1 MTTLTEPGTVTTCRS
16 SRLMWAILG
25 LVLLADALD
34 VIDATVTNIAAPTIA
49 RELNGGESLIK
60 WLGPAYMLAM
70 GVLLVVGGR
79 LGDKFGQRRLFLI
92 GMGGFTLASA
102 VAGFSPDPALLIVAR
117 VAQGAFGA
125 LLIPQGMAIM
135 TKAFDRDML
144 AKAFGLFGPVL
155 GLSSVGGPVLAGFLI
170 SADLFGLSWRPIF
183 LINVVLG
190 VIGLIMAAKILPR
203 DDDGDRSTVVDGW
216 ASGLLAVTMLGLL
229 YGLIEGSTNGWGA
242 IPIASITVG
251 VLFFAAFAY
260 RQRTATHPLIKPS
273 LMKNRGFTSG
283 MLVCL
288 VAVAAG
294 TGLLFVLSLFLQ
306 EGLHVS
312 PRDTSLGLV
321 PLTLGL
327 VAAGFAAMG
336 GLVAK
341 LGRTLVFI
349 GLTVDLVGCG
359 WVLVLV
365 DHSGTNVSLWA
376 LAPAFFVIGVGIGL
390 SFATIPTV
398 ALGDAKP
405 DEAGTAS
412 GSFSSIQ
419 QLASAIGS
427 AAVTSIFFQAAN
439 LRTGPRD
446 ESHSHRRS
454 GYHRPQ
460 PPGRRPDASQGTIRT
475 PAVSNRPNLA
485 RMASRRA
492 ASQPVRQP
500 SSLGRGVC
508 PTQGGYA
515 AAGRCTLAPLA
526 VIIGLA
532 RPPQGQRRSGTP
544 GQAPGPG
551 VRSRGSAA
559 RPGRAGCRRRRVAA
573 RAWRRCPPRASP
585 RRRATPRARRR

>member
-1 MTTLTEPGTVTTCRS
+1 MTTLTEPGTVTTRSS
-16 SRLMWAILG
+16 SRLVWAILG

-34 VIDATVTNIAAPTIA
+34 VIDATITNIAAPTIA
-49 RELNGGESLIK
+49 AQLHGGESLTK

-79 LGDKFGQRRLFLI
+79 LGDKFGPRRLFLI
-92 GMGGFTLASA
+92 GMGGFSLASA
-102 VAGFSPDPALLIVAR
+102 VAGFSPNPTLLIAAR

-155 GLSSVGGPVLAGFLI
+155 GLSSVGGPVLAGFII
-170 SADLFGLSWRPIF
+170 SADVFGLSWRPIF

-216 ASGLLAVTMLGLL
+216 GSGLLAVTMIGLL
-229 YGLIEGSTNGWGA
+229 YGLIEGSTNGWSA
-242 IPIASITVG
+242 VPIASITVG

-283 MLVCL
+283 LLVCL

-294 TGLLFVLSLFLQ
+294 AGLLFVLSLFLQ

-341 LGRTLVFI
+341 LGRRLVFI

-359 WVLVLV
+359 WVLALV
-365 DHSGTNVSLWA
+365 AHSGTNVSLWA

-405 DEAGTAS
+405 DEAGSAS

-427 AAVTSIFFQAAN
+427 ATVTSIFFQAATSG
-439 LRTGPRD
+439 LAHAMEVTLIVVLALTALSLPVVALMPRK
-446 ESHSHRRS
+446 
-454 GYHRPQ
+454 
-460 PPGRRPDASQGTIRT
+460 
-475 PAVSNRPNLA
+475 
-485 RMASRRA
+485 A
-492 ASQPVRQP
+492 ASE
-500 SSLGRGVC
+500 
-508 PTQGGYA
+508 
-515 AAGRCTLAPLA
+515 
-526 VIIGLA
+526 
-532 RPPQGQRRSGTP
+532 PQQ
-544 GQAPGPG
+544 
-551 VRSRGSAA
+551 
-559 RPGRAGCRRRRVAA
+559 
-573 RAWRRCPPRASP
+573 
-585 RRRATPRARRR
+585 

>member
-1 MTTLTEPGTVTTCRS
+1 MTTLTEPDTLVT
-16 SRLMWAILG
+16 SRGSDRRMWAILG

-34 VIDATVTNIAAPTIA
+34 VIDSTVTNIAAPTIA
-49 RELNGGESLIK
+49 RELDGGESLIK

-92 GMGGFTLASA
+92 GMSGFTLASA
-102 VAGFSPDPALLIVAR
+102 VAGLSPDPTMLIAAR

-125 LLIPQGMAIM
+125 LLLPQGMAIM

-155 GLSSVGGPVLAGFLI
+155 GLSSVVGPVLAGFII

-190 VIGLIMAAKILPR
+190 GVGLVVAAKILPP
-203 DDDGDRSTVVDGW
+203 DDGDRAVVVDGL
-216 ASGLLAVTMLGLL
+216 ASGLLAVTMFGVLC
-229 YGLIEGSTNGWGA
+229 GLIEGSTHGWGV
-242 IPIASITVG
+242 ISIASIIVG
-251 VLFFAAFAY
+251 VLFFAAFAH
-260 RQRTATHPLIKPS
+260 RQRTATYPLITPS

-283 MLVCL
+283 LLVCL

-312 PRDTSLGLV
+312 PGDTSLGLL

-341 LGRTLVFI
+341 LGRRLVFI

-365 DHSGTNVSLWA
+365 AHSATSLSLWA

-390 SFATIPTV
+390 SFATIPVV

-405 DEAGTAS
+405 DEAGSAS

-427 AAVTSIFFQAAN
+427 AAVTSIFFHAATSGLGN
-439 LRTGPRD
+439 AMKVSLIVVLALTALSLPVVALMPRT
-446 ESHSHRRS
+446 
-454 GYHRPQ
+454 
-460 PPGRRPDASQGTIRT
+460 A
-475 PAVSNRPNLA
+475 
-485 RMASRRA
+485 
-492 ASQPVRQP
+492 
-500 SSLGRGVC
+500 
-508 PTQGGYA
+508 TQE
-515 AAGRCTLAPLA
+515 PHH
-526 VIIGLA
+526 
-532 RPPQGQRRSGTP
+532 
-544 GQAPGPG
+544 
-551 VRSRGSAA
+551 
-559 RPGRAGCRRRRVAA
+559 
-573 RAWRRCPPRASP
+573 
-585 RRRATPRARRR
+585 

>member
-1 MTTLTEPGTVTTCRS
+1 MTTLTERGTVTARRS
-16 SRLMWAILG
+16 SRLTWAILG

-49 RELNGGESLIK
+49 GELNGGESLIK

-117 VAQGAFGA
+117 VAQGALGA
-125 LLIPQGMAIM
+125 LLIPQGVAIM
-135 TKAFDRDML
+135 TKAFSRDML

-155 GLSSVGGPVLAGFLI
+155 GLSSVGGPVLAGFVI
-170 SADLFGLSWRPIF
+170 SADVFGLSWRPIF
-183 LINVVLG
+183 LVNVILG
-190 VIGLIMAAKILPR
+190 VIGLVIAVKILPR
-203 DDDGDRSTVVDGW
+203 DDGDRSTVVDGW
-216 ASGLLAVTMLGLL
+216 ASGLLAVTMIGLL
-229 YGLIEGSTNGWGA
+229 YGLIEGSTDGWSV
-242 IPIASITVG
+242 IPIVSITVG

-273 LMKNRGFTSG
+273 LMKNRGFASG
-283 MLVCL
+283 LLVCL

-312 PRDTSLGLV
+312 PRDTSLGLL

-336 GLVAK
+336 GLVAR
-341 LGRTLVFI
+341 LGRRLVLS

-365 DHSGTNVSLWA
+365 ERSGTNVSLWA

-390 SFATIPTV
+390 SFATIPVV

-405 DEAGTAS
+405 DEAGSAS

-427 AAVTSIFFQAAN
+427 AAVTSIFFQAGTSGLGHAMRVT
-439 LRTGPRD
+439 LIVVLALTAFSLPVVALMPRK
-446 ESHSHRRS
+446 
-454 GYHRPQ
+454 
-460 PPGRRPDASQGTIRT
+460 A
-475 PAVSNRPNLA
+475 
-485 RMASRRA
+485 
-492 ASQPVRQP
+492 PVEPHQ
-500 SSLGRGVC
+500 
-508 PTQGGYA
+508 
-515 AAGRCTLAPLA
+515 
-526 VIIGLA
+526 
-532 RPPQGQRRSGTP
+532 
-544 GQAPGPG
+544 
-551 VRSRGSAA
+551 
-559 RPGRAGCRRRRVAA
+559 
-573 RAWRRCPPRASP
+573 
-585 RRRATPRARRR
+585 

>member
-1 MTTLTEPGTVTTCRS
+1 MTTLMEPGPVTARRS
-16 SRLMWAILG
+16 SRLTWAILG

-49 RELNGGESLIK
+49 GELNGGETLIK

-92 GMGGFTLASA
+92 GISGFTLASA

-117 VAQGAFGA
+117 IAQGAFGA
-125 LLIPQGMAIM
+125 LLIPQGMGIM
-135 TKAFDRDML
+135 TKAFSRDML

-155 GLSSVGGPVLAGFLI
+155 GLSSVGGPVLAGFVI
-170 SADLFGLSWRPIF
+170 SADVFGLSWRPIF
-183 LINVVLG
+183 LINIILG
-190 VIGLIMAAKILPR
+190 VIGLVIAVKILPR

-216 ASGLLAVTMLGLL
+216 ASGLLAVTMIALL
-229 YGLIEGSTNGWGA
+229 YGLIDGSTDGWGV
-242 IPIASITVG
+242 IPIVSITAG

-283 MLVCL
+283 LLVCM

-312 PRDTSLGLV
+312 PRGTSLGLL

-336 GLVAK
+336 GLVSK
-341 LGRTLVFI
+341 LGRRLVFI

-365 DHSGTNVSLWA
+365 EHSGTNVSLWE

-390 SFATIPTV
+390 SFATIPVV

-405 DEAGTAS
+405 DEAGSAS

-427 AAVTSIFFQAAN
+427 AAVTSIFFQAG
-439 LRTGPRD
+439 T
-446 ESHSHRRS
+446 S
-454 GYHRPQ
+454 G
-460 PPGRRPDASQGTIRT
+460 
-475 PAVSNRPNLA
+475 
-485 RMASRRA
+485 
-492 ASQPVRQP
+492 
-500 SSLGRGVC
+500 LGN
-508 PTQGGYA
+508 A
-515 AAGRCTLAPLA
+515 MKATLIVVLA
-526 VIIGLA
+526 VTAFSLPVVA
-532 RPPQGQRRSGTP
+532 LMPRK
-544 GQAPGPG
+544 APAEPHQ
-551 VRSRGSAA
+551 
-559 RPGRAGCRRRRVAA
+559 
-573 RAWRRCPPRASP
+573 
-585 RRRATPRARRR
+585 